1 MQTQGDLLHAGA
13 QGGRSGGGALE
24 CGPPLTGPAN
34 GRDHALVA
42 ILHIEEGK
50 RAVGRASAVRG
61 QCDSLAR
68 LDLGFERQERTLTAD
83 VAVEML
89 QLNRLAGVAGAQSDI
104 ERLHVLKRS
113 EE

>member
-1 MQTQGDLLHAGA
+1 MQAQGELLHASA
-13 QGGRSGGGALE
+13 QSGRPGGGALE

-89 QLNRLAGVAGAQSDI
+89 QLNRLAGGGGAAAGL
-104 ERLHVLKRS
+104 ERLHGPEQWR
-113 EE
+113 